1 MRIAILLVLCMT
13 VVLAQPPKM
22 VDPKEQEL
30 DALMKKSQDR
40 LKKITVLTKQIDK
53 MSSSKVSVMKESIE
67 TLQEEKIQLKNELQ
81 ETKAAVEF
89 NSADKS
95 TPFNLEPI
103 VSDSTN

>member
-1 MRIAILLVLCMT
+1 MRIAIILVLLMT

-22 VDPKEQEL
+22 IAPKEQEL
-30 DALMKKSQDR
+30 EILMQKSQQR
-40 LKKITVLTKQIDK
+40 LKKIDVLTKQIDK
-53 MSSSKVSVMKESIE
+53 ISSSKVSGMKQSIE
-67 TLQEEKIQLKNELQ
+67 ELKNELQ
-81 ETKAAVEF
+81 ETKAIVEF

>member
-1 MRIAILLVLCMT
+1 MRIAIILILLMT

-22 VDPKEQEL
+22 VDPKEKEL
-30 DALMKKSQDR
+30 DALMAKSQDR
-40 LKKITVLTKQIDK
+40 LKKITILTKQIDK
-53 MSSSKVSVMKESIE
+53 MSSSKVSGMKESIE

-81 ETKAAVEF
+81 ETKAVVEF
-89 NSADKS
+89 NSTDKS

>member
-1 MRIAILLVLCMT
+1 MRIAIILILLMT

-22 VDPKEQEL
+22 IAPKEQEL
-30 DALMKKSQDR
+30 EILMQKSQQR
-40 LKKITVLTKQIDK
+40 LKKIDVLTKQIDK
-53 MSSSKVSVMKESIE
+53 ISSSKVSGMKQSIE
-67 TLQEEKIQLKNELQ
+67 ELKNELQ
-81 ETKAAVEF
+81 ETKAIVEF

>member
-1 MRIAILLVLCMT
+1 MRITIIFILLMT

-22 VDPKEQEL
+22 IAPKEQEL
-30 DALMKKSQDR
+30 EILMQKSQQR
-40 LKKITVLTKQIDK
+40 LKKIDVLTKQIDK
-53 MSSSKVSVMKESIE
+53 ISSSKVSGMKQSIE
-67 TLQEEKIQLKNELQ
+67 ELKNELQ
-81 ETKAAVEF
+81 ETKAIVEF

>member
-1 MRIAILLVLCMT
+1 MT

-22 VDPKEQEL
+22 IAPKEQEL
-30 DALMKKSQDR
+30 EILMQKSQQR
-40 LKKITVLTKQIDK
+40 LKKIDVLTKQIDK
-53 MSSSKVSVMKESIE
+53 ISSSKVSGMKQSIE
-67 TLQEEKIQLKNELQ
+67 ELKNELQ
-81 ETKAAVEF
+81 ETKAIVEF